1 MNTKHTP
8 GPWRVGTDDRS
19 IFTVRGTTSAGMQ
32 HSATAAGCASLNDA
46 DLRANARLIAAAPE
60 LAEALLCVIACL
72 SQPVQST
79 DIGDDVRRLRGAVN
93 ILRVDAAGA
102 RKAAEAALR
111 KAGILEDA

>member
-32 HSATAAGCASLNDA
+32 HIATAAGCASLNDA

-60 LAEALLCVIACL
+60 LAEACQALIAL
-72 SQPVQST
+72 VDGPKPVNSNT
-79 DIGDDVRRLRGAVN
+79 VADVHVL
-93 ILRVDAAGA
+93 A
-102 RKAAEAALR
+102 RAALR
-111 KAGILEDA
+111 KAGVIA